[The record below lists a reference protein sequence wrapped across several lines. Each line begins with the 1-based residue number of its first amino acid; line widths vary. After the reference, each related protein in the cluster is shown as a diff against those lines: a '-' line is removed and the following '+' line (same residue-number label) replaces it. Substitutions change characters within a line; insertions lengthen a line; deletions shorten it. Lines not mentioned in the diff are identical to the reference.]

1 MKGRLKR
8 SGHGGLVRWGRTTD
22 GTRWGD
28 RAVAE
33 EEAHKSSAG
42 QWRDRYGD
50 DITQMLFLNLFMMGT
65 SSK

>member
-1 MKGRLKR
+1 MVGWLDGEGPQM
-8 SGHGGLVRWGRTTD
+8 GHVGET
-22 GTRWGD
+22 

-33 EEAHKSSAG
+33 EEARRSSAG